1 MSAVPVW
8 VVLRLVHV
16 GLIDL
21 MFPSEPA
28 CGADFQKLSCMAKLI
43 RGWREALTQSSEA
56 VGFRL
61 YQREHELVPVLAR
74 APRTQ
79 RVPTGGPPPSPSK
92 EALCPTFPS
101 LFLSLWRGVGSS
113 PRDFLV
119 WNIPGWPRAPVRAAC
134 TYLRML
140 QAGGGLRVGSRGDMA
155 KVSGNHNRARILGK
169 MRKARVEHHT

>member
-8 VVLRLVHV
+8 VALWLVHI

-28 CGADFQKLSCMAKLI
+28 CGADFQKLSCTAKVI

-61 YQREHELVPVLAR
+61 YQREHKLVPVLAR

-92 EALCPTFPS
+92 EALSPH
-101 LFLSLWRGVGSS
+101 LSFTVSVTVAGCWKFTQGFSGLEYSRLARGPCACCVH
-113 PRDFLV
+113 
-119 WNIPGWPRAPVRAAC
+119 IPQSAA
-134 TYLRML
+134 
-140 QAGGGLRVGSRGDMA
+140 SRGRTQ
-155 KVSGNHNRARILGK
+155 SGEQGRRGQSL
-169 MRKARVEHHT
+169 RRPQ